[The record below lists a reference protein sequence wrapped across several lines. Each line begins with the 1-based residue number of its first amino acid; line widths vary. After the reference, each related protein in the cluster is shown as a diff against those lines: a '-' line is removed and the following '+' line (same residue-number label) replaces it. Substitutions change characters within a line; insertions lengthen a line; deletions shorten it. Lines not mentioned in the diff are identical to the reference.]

1 MGKRRLTP
9 KRTASPTRISPR
21 PKASSSSHAWVAGP
35 VIGAIVGVTLLIL
48 ALLYFIRKK
57 RPKVQET
64 EKHEDKA
71 QLDREGV
78 KPKEVEANEITELE
92 GRRVVP
98 LEMDAGY
105 SGERCWLRRAI
116 LQGNL
121 FREEEK
127 GVRSFLVYSR

>member
-1 MGKRRLTP
+1 
-9 KRTASPTRISPR
+9 
-21 PKASSSSHAWVAGP
+21 
-35 VIGAIVGVTLLIL
+35 
-48 ALLYFIRKK
+48 LYFIRKK

-98 LEMDAGY
+98 LEMDAG
-105 SGERCWLRRAI
+105 
-116 LQGNL
+116 
-121 FREEEK
+121 
-127 GVRSFLVYSR
+127 